1 MGASASKKV
10 RRAMES
16 SPEFGSA
23 CDSAY
28 REAVSL
34 GQHAFPGVLPYQ
46 LHGAASRLHF
56 SLSSFPL
63 VRNWIPSPP
72 SQLQVDRALRRTR
85 PNSIEEPLGLPD
97 FKDFAVELFTDAAV
111 SNAGAALTRRIP
123 AGLAAIGA
131 TFLLAERIPGGV
143 GAAVRSGR
151 GLFGKAAGIYA
162 LGVAGAVYLSLSV

>member
-10 RRAMES
+10 RRALQN

-23 CDSAY
+23 CESAY
-28 REAVSL
+28 TEAVSV

-46 LHGAASRLHF
+46 LHSAGCRLHL
-56 SLSSFPL
+56 SLSSMSL

-72 SQLQVDRALRRTR
+72 SQIQVDRALRRIR
-85 PNSIEEPLGLPD
+85 PDSFEEPLGQSE
-97 FKDFAVELFTDAAV
+97 FRDFAVELFTDAAI

-143 GAAVRSGR
+143 GAAVRAGR